1 MCGWDI
7 DILTEDQESE
17 RRQKE
22 FQERTQLFMEALDV
36 DELLA
41 QLLVTEGFSDITELA
56 MLMKKK
62 FQYSGL

>member
-22 FQERTQLFMEALDV
+22 FQQRTQFFMEALDV

-41 QLLVTEGFSDITELA
+41 QLLVTEGFSEIT
-56 MLMKKK
+56 
-62 FQYSGL
+62 